1 MTTFEGHKPLRPSWR
16 CPACG
21 ILWPCS
27 AAKLRLLGRYREDRP
42 GLLAYLASL
51 QEEAKADLTKLNPDT
66 KLPDLAPRFV
76 AWAESR

>member
-1 MTTFEGHKPLRPSWR
+1 MALSGVRHPLTR
-16 CPACG
+16 
-21 ILWPCS
+21 S
-27 AAKLRLLGRYREDRP
+27 AAKLRLLGQYREDRP

-51 QEEAKADLTKLNPDT
+51 QEEAKADLTKLNPHT